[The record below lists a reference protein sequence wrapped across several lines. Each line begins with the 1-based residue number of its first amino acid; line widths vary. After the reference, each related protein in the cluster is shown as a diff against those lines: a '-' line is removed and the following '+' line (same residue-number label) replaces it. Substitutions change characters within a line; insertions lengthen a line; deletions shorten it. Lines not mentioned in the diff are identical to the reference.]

1 MYKPFLCEFYEL
13 MIVPHN
19 VKERK
24 NSGTDFPSNLNRPLI
39 ECHVSPPLLLDKVS
53 IQEP

>member
-1 MYKPFLCEFYEL
+1 MYKPFLCVFYEL

-24 NSGTDFPSNLNRPLI
+24 NSGKYF
-39 ECHVSPPLLLDKVS
+39 S
-53 IQEP
+53 IFKPQQSFD